1 MKTFSQ
7 LVEEARTQV
16 TEIMPWDLA
25 DKLNDDELLL
35 VDIREPYE
43 FDAMHIAGSINV
55 PRGILETACE
65 YNYEETVP
73 VLADARDQQVVL
85 VCRSGNRSIFAAQ
98 VLQTLGYQHPVSLK
112 TGLRGW
118 NDFEQPLVDN
128 NGHPV
133 DIDTAD
139 EYFLPRLRPEQQK
152 AG

>member
-7 LVEEARTQV
+7 LVEEARAQV

-25 DKLNDDELLL
+25 DKLNDADLLL

-43 FDAMHIAGSINV
+43 YDAMHIAGSINV
-55 PRGILETACE
+55 PRGVLETACE

-73 VLADARDQQVVL
+73 VLADARDKQVVL

-98 VLQTLGYQHPVSLK
+98 VLQELGYQHPVSLK

-118 NDFEQPLVDN
+118 NDFEQLLVDN
-128 NGHPV
+128 SGQPV
-133 DIDTAD
+133 DIDAAD

>member
-7 LVEEARTQV
+7 LVEETRAQV
-16 TEIMPWDLA
+16 KEIMPWDLV
-25 DKLNDDELLL
+25 DKLNDKDLLL

-43 FDAMHIAGSINV
+43 FEAMHIAGSINV
-55 PRGILETACE
+55 PRGVLETACE

-73 VLADARDQQVVL
+73 ILADARDRQVVL
-85 VCRSGNRSIFAAQ
+85 VCRSGNRSVFAAQ
-98 VLQTLGYQHPVSLK
+98 VLQQLGYQRPLSLK

-118 NDFEQPLVDN
+118 NDFEQPLVDQN
-128 NGHPV
+128 NQPV

-139 EYFLPRLRPEQQK
+139 EYFTSKLRPEQQK